1 MGRCTHPQLEVGTAS
16 LAVLPAWCGI
26 NQHLIGASPVVP
38 LLSFV
43 TLAPAGRVIASPY
56 RRRSLSDH
64 TYRLTEIVGSSTDGV
79 DQAIRN
85 GVARAS
91 QTLRNLEWFEVGEI
105 RGHLE
110 DGQVRHVQVTM
121 KVGFRI
127 DGQ

>member
-1 MGRCTHPQLEVGTAS
+1 M
-16 LAVLPAWCGI
+16 
-26 NQHLIGASPVVP
+26 
-38 LLSFV
+38 
-43 TLAPAGRVIASPY
+43 
-56 RRRSLSDH
+56 SDH
-64 TYRLTEIVGSSTDGV
+64 TYRLTEIVGSSPDGV